1 MLPRLELFSTPL
13 CACFYPCPSNWMCF
27 RHSLFDTASPCFQ
40 HYQWVFPT
48 EQHEWKHMDTSPGV
62 EVKDRTFQRSSH
74 FFFFNVEHAN
84 GRAMSFCAWV
94 PSSLPR
100 GWALCGCSGSGGCL
114 PPGLFPL
121 WLVSL
126 PPNKGTSFNSPSL
139 LSTHPTYLLFPDL
152 TLPTICSAYRHKVA
166 LLMLPRWFER
176 GRRVMFRDSHSIQE
190 TITSLECPLVTES
203 FTLSV
208 WRSGFRG
215 FLPPAVRLYNQSL

>member
-1 MLPRLELFSTPL
+1 MPAFIPVHLIECVFTIASLTPL
-13 CACFYPCPSNWMCF
+13 HRFSNI
-27 RHSLFDTASPCFQ
+27 
-40 HYQWVFPT
+40 
-48 EQHEWKHMDTSPGV
+48 TS
-62 EVKDRTFQRSSH
+62 ECSQRSNTCGNIWTPVRELRWRTAV
-74 FFFFNVEHAN
+74 FNGQVIFFFNVEHAN

-94 PSSLPR
+94 PSSCPR
-100 GWALCGCSGSGGCL
+100 GWARCSGSGGCL

-152 TLPTICSAYRHKVA
+152 TLPTICPAYRHKVA

-176 GRRVMFRDSHSIQE
+176 GQRVMFRDSHSIQE
-190 TITSLECPLVTES
+190 TITSLECPLVTDS

>member
-1 MLPRLELFSTPL
+1 M
-13 CACFYPCPSNWMCF
+13 
-27 RHSLFDTASPCFQ
+27 
-40 HYQWVFPT
+40 FPT
-48 EQHEWKHMDTSPGV
+48 LPVSVPNGATSV
-62 EVKDRTFQRSSH
+62 ETLWTPVRELRWRTAH
-74 FFFFNVEHAN
+74 FNGQVIFIYFFNAEHAN
-84 GRAMSFCAWV
+84 GRAMSFCACG
-94 PSSLPR
+94 PSSFPR

-114 PPGLFPL
+114 PPGLFGEFPL

-126 PPNKGTSFNSPSL
+126 RPNKGTSFNSPSL
-139 LSTHPTYLLFPDL
+139 LSTRPTYLLFPDL

-176 GRRVMFRDSHSIQE
+176 GRPVMFRDSHSIQE
-190 TITSLECPLVTES
+190 TIISLECPLVTDS